1 MAVDSCSAPAPA
13 HGVETAAN
21 NDGWQVEAT
30 AGSKLAKVI
39 ACREERAP
47 SAHRVIEAMRLQMR
61 AYQCPSQESGVAKSE
76 VD

>member
-1 MAVDSCSAPAPA
+1 MLCSSARPPA
-13 HGVETAAN
+13 HVVETLEN

-30 AGSKLAKVI
+30 TETKLAKAV
-39 ACREERAP
+39 ACREEGAP

-61 AYQCPSQESGVAKSE
+61 AYQCPSKESGVDKSE

>member
-13 HGVETAAN
+13 HVVETASN

-30 AGSKLAKVI
+30 AGTKLAKVI
-39 ACREERAP
+39 ACREEGAP
-47 SAHRVIEAMRLQMR
+47 SAHRVIEVVRLQMR
-61 AYQCPSQESGVAKSE
+61 AYQCPSQESGVDDSE

>member
-1 MAVDSCSAPAPA
+1 MLCSSARLPA
-13 HGVETAAN
+13 HVVETQSN

-30 AGSKLAKVI
+30 AETKLARMF
-39 ACREERAP
+39 ACREDGAP

-61 AYQCPSQESGVAKSE
+61 AYQCPSKESGVDKSE

>member
-1 MAVDSCSAPAPA
+1 MLCSSARTPA
-13 HGVETAAN
+13 HVVETLED

-30 AGSKLAKVI
+30 AETKLARMF
-39 ACREERAP
+39 ACREEGAP

>member
-1 MAVDSCSAPAPA
+1 MAVDSCSAPAPTQV
-13 HGVETAAN
+13 VETASN

-30 AGSKLAKVI
+30 AGMELAKVI
-39 ACREERAP
+39 ACREEGAP

-61 AYQCPSQESGVAKSE
+61 AFQCPSQESGVAKSE

>member
-1 MAVDSCSAPAPA
+1 MLCSSARPAA
-13 HGVETAAN
+13 HVVETVLN

-30 AGSKLAKVI
+30 AGTKLARMF
-39 ACREERAP
+39 ACREEGAL

-61 AYQCPSQESGVAKSE
+61 AYQCPSKESGVDESE

>member
-1 MAVDSCSAPAPA
+1 MLCSSARLPA
-13 HGVETAAN
+13 HVVETMLN

-30 AGSKLAKVI
+30 AGTKLARMF
-39 ACREERAP
+39 ACREEGAP

-61 AYQCPSQESGVAKSE
+61 AYQCPSKESGVDKSE